1 MSWIDMRARKP
12 TEQDA
17 LMEAGG
23 DLAVEVLCRHE
34 HGYYPMIVTLKQIAE
49 AEERAGKYYP
59 LRCREAWSPGT
70 SITGMEETGRVDNL
84 QKKESPCDGAF
95 LIGAERNTGL

>member
-59 LRCREAWSPGT
+59 FWRAIPPMPG
-70 SITGMEETGRVDNL
+70 SLVPWNVYYRYGGDR
-84 QKKESPCDGAF
+84 PG
-95 LIGAERNTGL
+95 